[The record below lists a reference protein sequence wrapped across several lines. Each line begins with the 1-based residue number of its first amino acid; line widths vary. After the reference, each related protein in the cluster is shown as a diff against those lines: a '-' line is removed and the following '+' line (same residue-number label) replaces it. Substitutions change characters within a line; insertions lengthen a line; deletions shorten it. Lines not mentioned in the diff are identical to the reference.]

1 MSRFLIGCATFAT
14 LTMPWLTPLAA
25 KTAGVAHA
33 QDEPAPG
40 GSAVVRHTEGGG
52 LRLRSGPGLQHPV
65 QVTLAEGA
73 RVQVVEGPETA
84 DGHQWYRVSAAA
96 GSGWASARYLVVVGD
111 RATLAAAGSAPAG
124 RALQM
129 RVVGYHF
136 AASTSPRT
144 ATGTTPRWG
153 TVAVD
158 PRVIPLGSRL
168 LIEGFEEMIY
178 VDADTG
184 GGICGNVVD
193 VWLDAL
199 AAGRPLAR
207 QPRTATILE
216 R

>member
-1 MSRFLIGCATFAT
+1 MSRFLISCATVAT
-14 LTMPWLTPLAA
+14 LTQPWFTPLAD

-33 QDEPAPG
+33 QDELAPG
-40 GSAVVRHTEGGG
+40 ASAVVRHTEGGG
-52 LRLRSGPGLQHPV
+52 LRLRGGPGLQHPV

-96 GSGWASARYLVVVGD
+96 GSGWASARYLAADAD
-111 RATLAAAGSAPAG
+111 RAALATAGGAPAG

-129 RVVGYHF
+129 RVVGYHL

-144 ATGTTPRWG
+144 ATGTAPRWG

-168 LIEGFEEMIY
+168 LIEGFEEM
-178 VDADTG
+178 VFVAEDTG
-184 GGICGNVVD
+184 SSIRGNIID
-193 VWLDAL
+193 VWFDDA
-199 AAGRPLAR
+199 AAAR
-207 QPRTATILE
+207 RFGTQTRMVTILE